1 MADDEAAV
9 VTTLPH
15 SSFGA
20 PDCCGCLNGIIRGDQ
35 ADTMCNECDFIIR
48 TVASTELRQTL
59 TEMELTLD
67 MCTEL
72 CPPLRI
78 RERASR
84 IFNSHGIH
92 LSRMRKGRKDHLTN
106 GFRL

>member
-1 MADDEAAV
+1 VE
-9 VTTLPH
+9 TTLPH

-35 ADTMCNECDFIIR
+35 ANIVCNECDSVVR
-48 TVASTELRQTL
+48 TVRSADLRQTL

-72 CPPLRI
+72 CLHCGSVNVLPGFSKVMAFTC
-78 RERASR
+78 RECGEVVS
-84 IFNSHGIH
+84 
-92 LSRMRKGRKDHLTN
+92 LT
-106 GFRL
+106 